1 MYLSSLQTITV
12 MFAQLHVSIMMIKM
26 QLLPVVQCVFLKEHA
41 LLMCS
46 HPGKGIANYY
56 WH

>member
-12 MFAQLHVSIMMIKM
+12 MFAQLHVSIMMIKT

>member
-26 QLLPVVQCVFLKEHA
+26 QLLPVVQCVFLK
-41 LLMCS
+41 
-46 HPGKGIANYY
+46 
-56 WH
+56 